1 MFSKQYFGMCFED
14 PSATRPLTRHSLAS
28 WFIAT
33 ITGWG
38 TGATVSSSILGR
50 LGSGSWLAEFSA
62 SMLEGL
68 WTSTGGDVDAWA
80 AKI

>member
-1 MFSKQYFGMCFED
+1 M
-14 PSATRPLTRHSLAS
+14 SARRANDILRRALKIRHQPIHSLVHSLAS

-38 TGATVSSSILGR
+38 TGAMASSSILGR
-50 LGSGSWLAEFSA
+50 LGSGSFSN
-62 SMLEGL
+62 SKLEGL
-68 WTSTGGDVDAWA
+68 LTSTGGDVEAWA